1 MRTPGG
7 ECCYQVPVIYIKQY
21 GIEEMFQRKLYFL
34 IPFYIFN
41 METELPDIEAK
52 EDRLRALC
60 GDYQKILERLSELEE
75 SGEISTF
82 SYETIRD
89 MTKKVVSHLAEKQ
102 KNVRKGIGEIMGGE
116 ILDFEAKRIRDKA
129 RLEGW
134 QAGQAEGWQAGQAE
148 GWQAGQT
155 NGQAEGEGIKLVK
168 LVYLK
173 LEKGQKPEVIA
184 DALEEQV
191 ANIQKICD
199 AIRAAG
205 SDFDAREIYQKIKEP
220 DTGILQNNMKM

>member
-102 KNVRKGIGEIMGGE
+102 KNVRKGLGEIMGGE

-129 RLEGW
+129 RL
-134 QAGQAEGWQAGQAE
+134 EGWQAGQAE